1 MKNVVVSVWY
11 DPGTLYKCYVSL
23 STQVVSLME
32 MVPRIIIIFEILID
46 LLFRF
51 KQQITLIT
59 AGLGLGLYMLYRI
72 NVENKNKSQKIFK
85 KKERLHILALF
96 WENNVLKM
104 TMYFRWIQ
112 WVFNGLFC
120 LRKKIFFLN
129 PELNASLH
137 LKYFLIWS
145 FRFSLDSS
153 AINFKAHLIRAH
165 AEIVWIAGFV
175 HIGEFAML
183 SLEFALFYVFA

>member
-1 MKNVVVSVWY
+1 
-11 DPGTLYKCYVSL
+11 
-23 STQVVSLME
+23 ME

-96 WENNVLKM
+96 WGNNVLKM
-104 TMYFRWIQ
+104 TMYFR
-112 WVFNGLFC
+112 
-120 LRKKIFFLN
+120 
-129 PELNASLH
+129 
-137 LKYFLIWS
+137 
-145 FRFSLDSS
+145 
-153 AINFKAHLIRAH
+153 
-165 AEIVWIAGFV
+165 
-175 HIGEFAML
+175 
-183 SLEFALFYVFA
+183 